1 MCCCLVL
8 QVSGKCRS
16 SRNWASYSSSHKD
29 WSCWAGL
36 HPPSKADAV
45 YAIPSRAP
53 RLRVHQTGSRGGA
66 EARRARAGLARSVR
80 RGCTRRWKRALH
92 VPPRGGAVGGTACR
106 APTPVAGS
114 GRLAQRGRPGRGS
127 TYLRT
132 AINPVSRIAVG
143 LKPSAMQNK
152 ARLRGLDR
160 IIDSKDHF
168 SRSHRADRRNG
179 RGGAIP
185 SPSIISR
192 RAGPDCPHTKIA
204 AASAT

>member
-1 MCCCLVL
+1 MLNL
-8 QVSGKCRS
+8 HQPHG
-16 SRNWASYSSSHKD
+16 SRGIAEYSSSHKD

-45 YAIPSRAP
+45 CAIPSRAP
-53 RLRVHQTGSRGGA
+53 RLCVHQTGSRGGA

-92 VPPRGGAVGGTACR
+92 APPRGGAVGGTACR

-132 AINPVSRIAVG
+132 AINSQSPLARRLTRYSGFISQS
-143 LKPSAMQNK
+143 PSAPRL
-152 ARLRGLDR
+152 AR
-160 IIDSKDHF
+160 DS
-168 SRSHRADRRNG
+168 G
-179 RGGAIP
+179 I
-185 SPSIISR
+185 
-192 RAGPDCPHTKIA
+192 
-204 AASAT
+204 

>member
-92 VPPRGGAVGGTACR
+92 VPPRGGTVGGTACR
-106 APTPVAGS
+106 APHTRRWKWAPRATRQTRTRVNVFENCYN
-114 GRLAQRGRPGRGS
+114 AQSSSAPRREAH
-127 TYLRT
+127 T
-132 AINPVSRIAVG
+132 G
-143 LKPSAMQNK
+143 LYSQSPSAPRPVLYTGFNAQSSS
-152 ARLRGLDR
+152 AHTHLDPG
-160 IIDSKDHF
+160 S
-168 SRSHRADRRNG
+168 
-179 RGGAIP
+179 IP
-185 SPSIISR
+185 SQNR
-192 RAGPDCPHTKIA
+192 LHDGPILLFIHQ
-204 AASAT
+204 